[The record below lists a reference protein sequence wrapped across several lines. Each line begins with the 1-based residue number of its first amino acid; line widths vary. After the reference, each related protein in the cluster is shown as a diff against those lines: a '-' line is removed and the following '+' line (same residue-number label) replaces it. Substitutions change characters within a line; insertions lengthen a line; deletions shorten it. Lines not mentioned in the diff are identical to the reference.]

1 MRNCD
6 GSEWVPAGS
15 FHDMDDVRGWA
26 GVPAAA
32 FPLLEISRES
42 AASADSGSHGPSGDV
57 VAEAT
62 LVVCPAA

>member
-1 MRNCD
+1 M
-6 GSEWVPAGS
+6 EA
-15 FHDMDDVRGWA
+15 VRGWA

-32 FPLLEISRES
+32 FPLLQISRES
-42 AASADSGSHGPSGDV
+42 AAAADSGSHGPSGDV